1 LLISLLSQLAAMISN
16 TRDDGPGR
24 DQMVQ
29 RDERETDVDE
39 GQNAFAFMLFAGVL
53 ALLIR
58 LAIFS
63 VAP

>member
-1 LLISLLSQLAAMISN
+1 
-16 TRDDGPGR
+16 
-24 DQMVQ
+24 MVQ